1 MEKEHLKEWYI
12 KYRENRDIILKKIE
26 SIIDNKT
33 HISIKN
39 KDNSEEVAIIHEDIT
54 SIVELLKPFN
64 KEKHIITVV
73 LNKKAHIELLLKEWD
88 KLIEYT
94 YLTIIFV
101 NPHSSEEKKWLIK
114 PAVHNKITEKSA
126 LRSGIQSIAES
137 VELY

>member
-12 KYRENRDIILKKIE
+12 KYRENRDIILRKIE

-39 KDNSEEVAIIHEDIT
+39 KNNSEEVAIIHEDIS

-88 KLIEYT
+88 KLIEYN

-137 VELY
+137 VELC